1 MNCAVTNCSNRTY
14 RQKKWKQEICYEHN
28 DFDSSCKWV
37 DCIHCIPPF
46 KLYCFPSILRNV
58 GLRNKWIRAL
68 KRQNKEKTQWKP
80 SESDRVCSIHFTG
93 SVYEANS
100 NPTLNLGYEVK
111 EKKARRT
118 LIRQPFPKKSKIKEN
133 NDVDDDLL
141 LLLNQN
147 LQSHAALLI
156 NGQLLL

>member
-1 MNCAVTNCSNRTY
+1 MPKLICAVINCSKSTY
-14 RQKKWKQEICYEHN
+14 RLKKWKQEICYEHN
-28 DFDSSCKWV
+28 DFDSSCKWEY
-37 DCIHCIPPF
+37 CIHCIPPF
-46 KLYCFPSILRNV
+46 KHIENAE
-58 GLRNKWIRAL
+58 LRNKWIRAL
-68 KRQNKEKTQWKP
+68 KRQNKDKTEWKP
-80 SESDRVCSIHFTG
+80 SESDRVCSIHFIG
-93 SVYEANS
+93 SAYEANS
-100 NPTLNLGYEVK
+100 DPTLNLGYEVE

-133 NDVDDDLL
+133 NDVNDLL